1 MKTEAEIRAV
11 LKTISDE
18 SPYVGEAV
26 VAATL
31 EWVLGE
37 KSNLRK
43 AVRSAVSGEDEG
55 C

>member
-1 MKTEAEIRAV
+1 MKTEAEIRAT
-11 LKTISDE
+11 LKKISDE
-18 SPYVGEAV
+18 SPYIGEAIA
-26 VAATL
+26 AATL

-43 AVRSAVSGEDEG
+43 AVKSAISGEDEG